1 MKLILPV
8 VTERYEIRNPLFHT
22 PAIKHKF
29 AECSLQYCL
38 INQLNS
44 EICFALST
52 DEVSTNTFYSF
63 KVFINGR
70 IFFVKIYFIQKKT
83 NRQKKYIYTLQ
94 NLYTHTI
101 NIEHIIYMQES
112 SGQPHI
118 DQYRSKLYSLYTSND
133 RL

>member
-1 MKLILPV
+1 MHHHKNYMYLNFQQNQDNRSVITVLTNLFAKNLKL
-8 VTERYEIRNPLFHT
+8 
-22 PAIKHKF
+22 HKF
-29 AECSLQYCL
+29 ATA
-38 INQLNS
+38 NS
-44 EICFALST
+44 NFFKKST
-52 DEVSTNTFYSF
+52 VS
-63 KVFINGR
+63 
-70 IFFVKIYFIQKKT
+70 FFEKKIYFIQKKT

>member
-1 MKLILPV
+1 MYL
-8 VTERYEIRNPLFHT
+8 
-22 PAIKHKF
+22 
-29 AECSLQYCL
+29 C
-38 INQLNS
+38 
-44 EICFALST
+44 
-52 DEVSTNTFYSF
+52 TNT
-63 KVFINGR
+63 KVIQVQETTVLYKYNVHG
-70 IFFVKIYFIQKKT
+70 ILVFFEKKIYFITKKT

-112 SGQPHI
+112 SGHPHI

>member
-1 MKLILPV
+1 MACYLIL
-8 VTERYEIRNPLFHT
+8 YDCCH
-22 PAIKHKF
+22 
-29 AECSLQYCL
+29 
-38 INQLNS
+38 QL
-44 EICFALST
+44 CWHHGAL
-52 DEVSTNTFYSF
+52 EHVN
-63 KVFINGR
+63 
-70 IFFVKIYFIQKKT
+70 FFFEKKIYFIQKKT

-112 SGQPHI
+112 SGHPHI

>member
-1 MKLILPV
+1 MWKINSLYFKNVGIYWNKAVRRIVNVPY
-8 VTERYEIRNPLFHT
+8 TTHT
-22 PAIKHKF
+22 WM
-29 AECSLQYCL
+29 
-38 INQLNS
+38 
-44 EICFALST
+44 
-52 DEVSTNTFYSF
+52 
-63 KVFINGR
+63 
-70 IFFVKIYFIQKKT
+70 FFFEKIYFIQKKT